1 MCESYVQEC
10 SKPCSSA
17 FFVRSTS
24 RVYGGSGRTVTPKVR
39 RAMGLRAYA
48 VVPVPDNG
56 LGSAGT
62 VPCGVSPSVPSE
74 AGLSPKGDCPINRFL
89 GQTPAGS
96 VPATLRHVITHFL
109 AFLGV

>member
-39 RAMGLRAYA
+39 RVMGPRAYA

-62 VPCGVSPSVPSE
+62 VPE
-74 AGLSPKGDCPINRFL
+74 RGLSHQRLL
-89 GQTPAGS
+89 GQTPAAS
-96 VPATLRHVITHFL
+96 VPPFRMRRDCPRKGTVPLTVSWDRP
-109 AFLGV
+109 

>member
-39 RAMGLRAYA
+39 RVMGLRAYA

-62 VPCGVSPSVPSE
+62 APERGLSQSRLLGLDPCGVSPSVPSE
-74 AGLSPKGDCPINRFL
+74 AGLCPRR
-89 GQTPAGS
+89 GTVQTTA
-96 VPATLRHVITHFL
+96 
-109 AFLGV
+109 